1 MILNWSERREL
12 HAQSDNQAFT
22 TDKRKIRTKKYLN
35 FTIVFSVKIDFIFSF

>member
-1 MILNWSERREL
+1 MRKQMILNWSERREL

-35 FTIVFSVKIDFIFSF
+35 FTIVI